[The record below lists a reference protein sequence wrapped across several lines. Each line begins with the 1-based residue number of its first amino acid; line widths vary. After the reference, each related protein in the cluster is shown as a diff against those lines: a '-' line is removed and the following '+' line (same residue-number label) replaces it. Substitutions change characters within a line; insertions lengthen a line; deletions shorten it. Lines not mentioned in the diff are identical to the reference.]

1 MAFRPLVLAA
11 TLAAVGLL
19 AAGCSSTSIPPA
31 TTTTT
36 TQAPTTSAAGATPA
50 EWAAEYGHGVALV
63 IASASGL
70 ITAISEANAT
80 AIATSCS
87 ALIKNDRTYLAG
99 NATPPPGD
107 ELKAKFD
114 AAKNELYSAQRTCAG
129 GVIAT
134 PDYQRASVAATSGLS
149 LLNQILDAAGK
160 E

>member
-1 MAFRPLVLAA
+1 MAFRPFDLVA

-19 AAGCSSTSIPPA
+19 AAACSSTSTPPA

-36 TQAPTTSAAGATPA
+36 TQASTTSAAAATPA
-50 EWAAEYGHGVALV
+50 EWSAEYGHGVSLV

-70 ITAISEANAT
+70 ITAISEANAA
-80 AIATSCS
+80 AIETSCS
-87 ALIKNDRTYLAG
+87 ALIENDRTYLASS
-99 NATPPPGD
+99 ATPPQGD
-107 ELKAKFD
+107 GLKAKFD
-114 AAKNELYSAQRTCAG
+114 AAKNELYSAQRACAG

-134 PDYQRASVAATSGLS
+134 QDYQHASVAATSGLS